1 MPFDLSAVKE
11 LDVGCYAYA
20 EGMGAY
26 RVWSVTVHQMA
37 ISIFPYACLT
47 EILVTFPRDFVFV
60 PPKPIVMTRQYI
72 CFLKYLRI

>member
-11 LDVGCYAYA
+11 SDMGCYAYA
-20 EGMGAY
+20 EGMGPY

-37 ISIFPYACLT
+37 ISNRDSSHFPQ
-47 EILVTFPRDFVFV
+47 RFVFV
-60 PPKPIVMTRQYI
+60 LPEPIVMTRQYV